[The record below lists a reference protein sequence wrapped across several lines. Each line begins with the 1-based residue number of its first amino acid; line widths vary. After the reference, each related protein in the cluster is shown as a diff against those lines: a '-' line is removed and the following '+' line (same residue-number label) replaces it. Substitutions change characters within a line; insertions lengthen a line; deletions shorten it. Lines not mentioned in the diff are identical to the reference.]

1 MSTETKLF
9 LGVIGGTFLL
19 IFGAAFLLG
28 KNTKTNDSSTPQVAA
43 PELLIKDTSW
53 GMGSPS
59 ATLTLVEFSDFQCPS
74 CKAADPVVKSILT
87 KYDGRIKFYYR
98 HFPLAQ
104 HEFSMGAAMAA
115 EAAGKQGVDK
125 FWQYHDK
132 LFDKS
137 PDLSKENLLAIAS
150 DLKLDLAKFA
160 ADMDSDAVRQ
170 KVLDDQADGNTL
182 GVNSTPTFFINGT
195 KLVGFGDLEKEISS
209 RIK

>member
-9 LGVIGGTFLL
+9 LSVIGGTFLL

-28 KNTKTNDSSTPQVAA
+28 KNTKIVNNPASQITK

-74 CKAADPVVKSILT
+74 CKAADPVVKSVLA
-87 KYDGRIKFYYR
+87 KYVEKIKFYYR
-98 HFPLAQ
+98 HFPLSQ
-104 HEFSMGAAMAA
+104 HEFAMNAAIAA

-132 LFDKS
+132 LFDMS
-137 PDLSKENLLAIAS
+137 PDLSKENLLAIATE
-150 DLKLDLAKFA
+150 LNLDLAKFT
-160 ADMDSDAVRQ
+160 ADMESDTTRQ
-170 KVLDDQADGNTL
+170 KVLDDQADGTAL

-195 KLVGFGDLEKEISS
+195 KLVGFGDLEKEIFS